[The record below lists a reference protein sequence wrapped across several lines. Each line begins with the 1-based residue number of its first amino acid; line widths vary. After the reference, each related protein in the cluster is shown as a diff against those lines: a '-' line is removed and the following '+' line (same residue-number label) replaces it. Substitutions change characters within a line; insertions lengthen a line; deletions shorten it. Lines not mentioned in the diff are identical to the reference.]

1 MFFIHFLMRSN
12 EKIYKKHN
20 LYKLSDSCLHMI
32 ICYQSVIKILQYI
45 RIYEKFSFL
54 VQMMT
59 QVAFDLFPFISIF
72 LIVIMINSITIIVL
86 EGDVSADDYYDLPRY
101 LRVIIQTYR
110 DSIGDAAPYL
120 FGPWQEVDHDVH

>member
-1 MFFIHFLMRSN
+1 
-12 EKIYKKHN
+12 
-20 LYKLSDSCLHMI
+20 
-32 ICYQSVIKILQYI
+32 
-45 RIYEKFSFL
+45 
-54 VQMMT
+54 MMT

-72 LIVIMINSITIIVL
+72 LIVIMVNSITIIVL